1 MPFRAA
7 SRRSAHRVPGRHP
20 ADRGRFV
27 GVVRDDDIHVLGP
40 AHYAPRA
47 ERKPTYHHE
56 LDLGIRQATEDLVKR
71 WLALRLRA
79 VPARRRYAW
88 LSAMVS
94 ARLTLIGRRE
104 SACIRRARI
113 ASEAALALVTW
124 AGALPAPCVESGAMV
139 DKVAEQALLD
149 RIRGCTGTA
158 AGAEGS
164 RHSLRPAAA

>member
-1 MPFRAA
+1 MATCSPLASFAA
-7 SRRSAHRVPGRHP
+7 I
-20 ADRGRFV
+20 V
-27 GVVRDDDIHVLGP
+27 GGLLSSDSPVCTCP
-40 AHYAPRA
+40 AHYAPRP

-56 LDLGIRQATEDLVKR
+56 LNLCIGQAAKDLVKR
-71 WLALRLRA
+71 WLAHGRRA
-79 VPARRRYAW
+79 APARRRYAW

-94 ARLTLIGRRE
+94 ARLTLIGRRA

-149 RIRGCTGTA
+149 GIRG
-158 AGAEGS
+158 S
-164 RHSLRPAAA
+164 S